1 MVRIPIAPERHRVTI
16 PAAVSRMRRTV
27 RFRGDTDTAFRR
39 AAEFVGETL
48 KDAMPKP

>member
-1 MVRIPIAPERHRVTI
+1 MLRSQIWQKLVLDLDSNQLLLRRIVT
-16 PAAVSRMRRTV
+16 
-27 RFRGDTDTAFRR
+27 FRGDTDTAFRR